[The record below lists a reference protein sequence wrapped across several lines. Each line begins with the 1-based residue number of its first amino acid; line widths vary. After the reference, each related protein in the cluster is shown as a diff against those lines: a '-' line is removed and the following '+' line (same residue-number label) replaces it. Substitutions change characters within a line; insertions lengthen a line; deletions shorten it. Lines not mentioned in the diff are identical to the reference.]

1 MNEKLYEALEVCL
14 RAIETGV
21 DIESVLKLYPQMT
34 DELRPLLEASTQAQS
49 LRAPSIPEAA
59 MRSGRARVLQHA
71 AEMRESAPRPRKRW
85 AMFAFPRL
93 ATSLALALVFLLSGT
108 GLVSASTGALPGDH
122 LYPVKRS
129 WEDLRLFFMFS
140 PEGREGLES
149 EFEQERLDEISSL
162 LNKGRN
168 EPIAFAGLVTAQ
180 DTNQWKI
187 SGITVMITSSSRLPV
202 DSVTVGV
209 PVMVIG
215 HTDSQGF
222 VEVDILEELGS
233 GTSLPPL
240 EPSDMELSDVE
251 ESQSP
256 VGESENN
263 GDQKPE
269 QKGSATFDFQGVV
282 EAMNGNVWTINGQR
296 ANVELA
302 ENTNVVSIGV
312 LVEFEGY
319 YSSDGQFMVT
329 KIDVK
334 QNGLNKK
341 EQLNSSGKDS
351 GSESKS
357 GGGGNG
363 GGSGGSDGGS
373 NSNGDNGDDH
383 SGSSGGE
390 SGDD

>member
-1 MNEKLYEALEVCL
+1 
-14 RAIETGV
+14 
-21 DIESVLKLYPQMT
+21 
-34 DELRPLLEASTQAQS
+34 
-49 LRAPSIPEAA
+49 
-59 MRSGRARVLQHA
+59 
-71 AEMRESAPRPRKRW
+71 
-85 AMFAFPRL
+85 
-93 ATSLALALVFLLSGT
+93 
-108 GLVSASTGALPGDH
+108 
-122 LYPVKRS
+122 
-129 WEDLRLFFMFS
+129 
-140 PEGREGLES
+140 LES

-180 DTNQWKI
+180 DTSQWRI
-187 SGITVMITSSSRLPV
+187 SGITVMITPSSRLPMNKV
-202 DSVTVGV
+202 SVGA

-215 HTDSQGF
+215 HTNAQGF
-222 VEVDILEELGS
+222 VEVDTLEELGP

-251 ESQSP
+251 ESQSA
-256 VGESENN
+256 VGESENS

-282 EAMNGNVWTINGQR
+282 EAMSANIWTINGQR
-296 ANVELA
+296 VNVELA
-302 ENTNVVSIGV
+302 ENTSVVSIGV

-319 YSSDGQFMVT
+319 YSSDGQLMVT

-341 EQLNSSGKDS
+341 EQFNSSGKDS

-357 GGGGNG
+357 GGGGDG
-363 GGSGGSDGGS
+363 GGSGGNDGGS
-373 NSNGDNGDDH
+373 NGNDDNDH
-383 SGSSGGE
+383 SGSGGGE